1 MKKLKLAIHKQIGK
15 KKKYIYI
22 TSLGLHIGSKV
33 WAAVA
38 VGLASVRRGQGCAC
52 QTQPVP
58 GGSNGLI
65 AGQG

>member
-1 MKKLKLAIHKQIGK
+1 MKKLKLAIHKLIVK
-15 KKKYIYI
+15 IYIYI

-33 WAAVA
+33 WATVA
-38 VGLASVRRGQGCAC
+38 MGLASVRRGQGCPC

-58 GGSNGLI
+58 GGSNGPI